1 MAFFL
6 GCALKSGVK
15 SSLVENDFSQH
26 AYGSLL
32 KADVNG
38 CIKGESMGFGTYCV
52 LDTSLKSTA
61 LCVLLHKRHKG
72 CEFPVATKIA
82 VLLCMRSYVNSLCYV
97 NLCTCI

>member
-1 MAFFL
+1 MAFFFFL

-38 CIKGESMGFGTYCV
+38 
-52 LDTSLKSTA
+52 
-61 LCVLLHKRHKG
+61 
-72 CEFPVATKIA
+72 
-82 VLLCMRSYVNSLCYV
+82 
-97 NLCTCI
+97 